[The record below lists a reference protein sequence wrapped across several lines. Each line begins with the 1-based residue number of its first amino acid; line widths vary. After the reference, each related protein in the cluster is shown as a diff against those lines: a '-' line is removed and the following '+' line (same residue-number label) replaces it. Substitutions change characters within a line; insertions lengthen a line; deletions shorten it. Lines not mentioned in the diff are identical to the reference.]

1 MQPLWK
7 TVWRVLKKL
16 KIKVSYNPATPVSVL
31 FLKKRKTLTRKDICT
46 PMFVCVCVCVC
57 AQGYIVWHR
66 EYSQYFIIILN
77 GV

>member
-46 PMFVCVCVCVC
+46 LTF
-57 AQGYIVWHR
+57 IVALFTLAETWNNLC
-66 EYSQYFIIILN
+66 SQMDEWIKKT
-77 GV
+77 